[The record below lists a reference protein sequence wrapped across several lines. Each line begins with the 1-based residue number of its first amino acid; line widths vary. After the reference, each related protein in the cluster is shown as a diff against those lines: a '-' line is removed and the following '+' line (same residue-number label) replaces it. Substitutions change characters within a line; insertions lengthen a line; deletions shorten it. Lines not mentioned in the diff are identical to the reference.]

1 MADPRICDAGTF
13 PFYYYDTDHSYV
25 NGTLDNNGECI
36 FPDANC
42 GPDLPTKDCCDA
54 NKSETSYPQIYLVLA
69 IVQII
74 PLIYVKLSK
83 TVEEK
88 EEYEKEKHRKE
99 PKFLANMGRLEYPLT
114 KLFNLGLIAYI
125 GVLIGLSITLN
136 RSYQA
141 TMAVNE
147 RNALMSVQVFMAPFD
162 QIFQFIEDIVMVRMM
177 YALGRGDKKITDK
190 LVHTGL
196 VGSILAG
203 IIAGIIGTIIVFI
216 QPARD
221 FFASPGLE
229 NSMLLYPDC
238 EFIGNYDSDNII
250 PLWLLKSWKVIFVQI
265 GMVMSGLMF
274 GSRNINAYG
283 WTAFCAFAI
292 QGIVWYTQVSTFP
305 NTLTLMG
312 LSEFCQAAGIPIF
325 SIIYLMTPIG
335 STIREDT
342 GVSLS
347 FSKLI
352 VSMKE
357 LFGRESDATEEH
369 SQVENDTGKSDS
381 ENYSRALLMDGLKIM
396 VIDLVLEGAT
406 LVTIYLALLKDQ
418 AIGYQIT
425 ALQSE
430 EPAFGVAYAYTMGIV
445 TTLAGSFMIAR
456 GRFKRYI
463 AFTRITVICVLV
475 FIPVIIVSIVPFVFP
490 IAYYA
495 GTNSC
500 EFAYDTQCV
509 PFFSKVF
516 GTNALGGKFT
526 LPFTFNALAFSQ
538 STDSIFIVLRAVLI
552 SMKDFD
558 YLLYSTL
565 AAGFMYIPAIL
576 VVTLA
581 PTDFKDQAISYYIA
595 MNIPQMILILTSLP
609 RIHFNLKRM
618 QNGMKGP
625 WSDEVAKPTN
635 NKGLEEVVNDNED
648 DEADSTDRNHE
659 KSESIEPIAV
669 SSSMAG
675 TVSEIPTSTKIEDC

>member
-1 MADPRICDAGTF
+1 MHYQWRETLL
-13 PFYYYDTDHSYV
+13 FYSS
-25 NGTLDNNGECI
+25 
-36 FPDANC
+36 F
-42 GPDLPTKDCCDA
+42 
-54 NKSETSYPQIYLVLA
+54 
-69 IVQII
+69 
-74 PLIYVKLSK
+74 
-83 TVEEK
+83 
-88 EEYEKEKHRKE
+88 
-99 PKFLANMGRLEYPLT
+99 
-114 KLFNLGLIAYI
+114 FN
-125 GVLIGLSITLN
+125 
-136 RSYQA
+136 R
-141 TMAVNE
+141 
-147 RNALMSVQVFMAPFD
+147 
-162 QIFQFIEDIVMVRMM
+162 
-177 YALGRGDKKITDK
+177 
-190 LVHTGL
+190 
-196 VGSILAG
+196 
-203 IIAGIIGTIIVFI
+203 
-216 QPARD
+216 
-221 FFASPGLE
+221 
-229 NSMLLYPDC
+229 
-238 EFIGNYDSDNII
+238 
-250 PLWLLKSWKVIFVQI
+250 
-265 GMVMSGLMF
+265 
-274 GSRNINAYG
+274 
-283 WTAFCAFAI
+283 
-292 QGIVWYTQVSTFP
+292 
-305 NTLTLMG
+305 
-312 LSEFCQAAGIPIF
+312 
-325 SIIYLMTPIG
+325 
-335 STIREDT
+335 
-342 GVSLS
+342 
-347 FSKLI
+347 
-352 VSMKE
+352 
-357 LFGRESDATEEH
+357 
-369 SQVENDTGKSDS
+369 
-381 ENYSRALLMDGLKIM
+381 
-396 VIDLVLEGAT
+396 
-406 LVTIYLALLKDQ
+406 
-418 AIGYQIT
+418 IT
-425 ALQSE
+425 ALQSK
-430 EPAFGVAYAYTMGIV
+430 EPAFGVAYAYVMGFI
-445 TTLAGSFMIAR
+445 TTIAGSSMIAR

-490 IAYYA
+490 IAYDA